1 MNKNKIDF
9 LKEAL
14 TKNNYEFKA
23 VGDFGIEIK
32 FSTYKVIIW
41 ETIQD
46 TFFFKVI
53 DNKGNKI
60 VKKIYK
66 SVNNLIKYG
75 LKREY

>member
-14 TKNNYEFKA
+14 IKNNYEFKA
-23 VGDFGIEIK
+23 VGDFRIEIK

-46 TFFFKVI
+46 TFFSK
-53 DNKGNKI
+53 
-60 VKKIYK
+60 
-66 SVNNLIKYG
+66 L
-75 LKREY
+75 

>member
-14 TKNNYEFKA
+14 IKNNYEFET

-32 FSTYKVIIW
+32 FPTYKIIIW

-46 TFFFKVI
+46 TFFFKVM

-60 VKKIYK
+60 VKRIYK
-66 SVNNLIKYG
+66 TINNLIKYG

>member
-1 MNKNKIDF
+1 MSKIDL

-14 TKNNYEFKA
+14 TSQRFVYSNRGDYGICLEFNK
-23 VGDFGIEIK
+23 
-32 FSTYKVIIW
+32 TKVIIW

-46 TFFFKVI
+46 TFFFKVV
-53 DNKGNKI
+53 DNKSNKI